1 MARRLANNQ
10 AGEVFF
16 NTFEALLRLGN
27 IFRAAM
33 LPSAFLRKALPTG
46 AGAAVTNA
54 VSTLVVGIGEA
65 RVSSA
70 AERTHGVLDRLV

>member
-1 MARRLANNQ
+1 
-10 AGEVFF
+10 
-16 NTFEALLRLGN
+16 
-27 IFRAAM
+27 M

-70 AERTHGVLDRLV
+70 AERTHGVLNRLV